1 MFLNFADSSKV
12 INTEFEREE
21 DRKSNNSLE
30 VDGSAVPS
38 PASDCV
44 SRADDYALW
53 QNKKM

>member
-44 SRADDYALW
+44 SRADDYAL
-53 QNKKM
+53 